1 MGHLGDIAR
10 HGDDLPDGLLD
21 LDESDGLARRAAQ
34 GVVDASPAQG
44 AFRPDGVGV
53 VGRQAQSMQEPQ
65 TMPCETE
72 ASLENLPALMPARI
86 ASISCSTPMG
96 MAPLQE

>member
-1 MGHLGDIAR
+1 
-10 HGDDLPDGLLD
+10 
-21 LDESDGLARRAAQ
+21 
-34 GVVDASPAQG
+34 
-44 AFRPDGVGV
+44 
-53 VGRQAQSMQEPQ
+53 MQEPQ